1 MATARRWRRRAAS
14 RCSACVRNE
23 SFFSCLGSLVIG
35 PPRDDTMSCLPR
47 RADWALVF
55 ECLLRAVRLPGYP
68 CISSRRSKSEW
79 ACLLVPYRPLARV
92 FNSARLAFLSPTVL
106 C

>member
-47 RADWALVF
+47 RRIGLWLSSAFCHRSDCSGTHASVAGGVRTP
-55 ECLLRAVRLPGYP
+55 CLIASVL
-68 CISSRRSKSEW
+68 
-79 ACLLVPYRPLARV
+79 RPLAR
-92 FNSARLAFLSPTVL
+92 SLPSPASVLRATTVL
-106 C
+106 W

>member
-35 PPRDDTMSCLPR
+35 PPRDDTMSCLR
-47 RADWALVF
+47 EERIGLWLSSAFCDQSDCSGTHVSVAGGV
-55 ECLLRAVRLPGYP
+55 ERVRL
-68 CISSRRSKSEW
+68 
-79 ACLLVPYRPLARV
+79 LASV
-92 FNSARLAFLSPTVL
+92 LQAARYAD
-106 C
+106 